1 MIRKFNIAFSLYFL
15 LIAGVLYAGEIELS
29 GVYQGKN
36 LYIHNPAI
44 SPGGDFCTIRIFV
57 NGEAVISNPT
67 TSAFEVDLSSVNLG
81 DSVTIKI
88 VHHDECKPVI
98 INPQVIKPKNQFRFL
113 RIDLKSDELGWTT
126 AGDQKGDCYYLE
138 KRIADKWIMIKS
150 LKAAGVAEENSYSV
164 GIMNSIGDNKYRI
177 KCIQSDGSIIYSP
190 LVTYYSQD
198 DPVTFYPTQVEDK
211 IYLSRIAS
219 YEVLDVHG
227 NLMTNGNEKEIDV
240 NGLHSGLYY
249 LILDDKTEKFYKK

>member
-1 MIRKFNIAFSLYFL
+1 MAFSLYSL
-15 LIAGVLYAGEIELS
+15 LFTGILYAGEIELS

-44 SPGGDFCTIRIFV
+44 SPGEDFCTMHVIV
-57 NGEAVISNPT
+57 NDQTVISNPT
-67 TSAFEVDLSSVNLG
+67 TSAFEVDLSSLNLG
-81 DSVTIKI
+81 DPVTIKI
-88 VHHDECKPVI
+88 IHHDECEPVI
-98 INPQVIKPKNQFRFL
+98 INPQVIKPKNQFKFL

-126 AGDQKGDCYYLE
+126 SGDQQGDYYYLE

-150 LKAAGVAEENSYSV
+150 LKANGIAEENSYSV

-177 KCIQSDGSIIYSP
+177 KYIQSDGSIIYSP
-190 LVTYYSQD
+190 LVTYYSKD
-198 DPVTFYPTQVEDK
+198 DPVTFYPTQAEDK

-227 NLMTNGNEKEIDV
+227 NLMANGSEKVIDV

-249 LILDDKTEKFYKK
+249 LIIDDKTEKFYKK